1 LNPSLSYRWNDRL
14 SPGVGVDIMYMNDRL
29 SRMIDFGSAS
39 GVSALAAN
47 PVADVFSEMNLDC

>member
-1 LNPSLSYRWNDRL
+1 
-14 SPGVGVDIMYMNDRL
+14 MYMNDRL